1 MPFRWRLWSRFKLAL
16 RKRPIPYPPLPYDP
30 DEFAKLLL
38 SRDPN
43 ALKQLAAGL
52 AGQTGVRP
60 RKLQA

>member
-1 MPFRWRLWSRFKLAL
+1 MLFRWRLWSRLKLAL
-16 RKRPIPYPPLPYDP
+16 RKRPIQYPPLPFEP
-30 DEFAKLLL
+30 DEFAKLLS

-52 AGQTGVRP
+52 SRPIEVRR

>member
-1 MPFRWRLWSRFKLAL
+1 MPFRWRLWSRLKLAL
-16 RKRPIPYPPLPYDP
+16 RQRPIEHPPLPYDP
-30 DEFAKLLL
+30 DEFAKLLS

-52 AGQTGVRP
+52 SKPIGVRP